1 MLELSFPLAG
11 EAVPVH
17 VPERSEDLDAFI
29 AWFERENARGPLA
42 LDTETTGLDIFRSG
56 FRLRTAQFGTA
67 REAWV
72 IPYELGGE
80 FAESTHW
87 ALRTGRQF
95 LVHNLPFD
103 ALVIDAHTPV
113 PMGELFQKTIDTQ
126 VLAKL
131 IDPRGPEDGGIGAG
145 LKPLGAYWID
155 PSAPD
160 TQAGLV
166 KVFRSH
172 GLTKATGWA
181 GIPLW
186 DRTYLSYAGGDV
198 ILGARLYPKLTA
210 ELERRGVRRE
220 LSQYEHE
227 LLYITAHMTRTGL
240 LLDSDYVSGLDDRLH
255 AEEDKWL
262 RVAARY
268 GVTSVNS
275 GAQVSEALLGMGVEL
290 TARTDAGAWV
300 VDKNVINPLA
310 GLDLKGE
317 PIGDVPVNPLA
328 EAVFHAK
335 RAHKWQSSYVQKF
348 RDGMDA
354 NGLIHPF
361 INTLQAR
368 TARMSITGDLAAQT
382 LPSSDWMIR
391 RAIVG
396 EPDERFF
403 SVDFKAIEL
412 RVLAALA
419 DVRRM
424 KEAIAAGRDLHDFTA
439 ELIYGP
445 GFTPKHR
452 KTSKGVGLGKV
463 YGGGADTLARQTGAP
478 LADVKHCLSVYDR
491 IYPEIGRAGRRW
503 QREARANGLMSVSV
517 TGRILPVDAHRLYT
531 VTNYQCQ
538 SAARDVLGQALINM
552 REAGLLPYLRL
563 PIHDEVVGVAKRSE
577 VEDVVREVERCMTM
591 SLGGVPIDAEGEIG
605 GQSWGSLYFSKEER
619 ARVAAGEHVPYYL

>member
-1 MLELSFPLAG
+1 MIELTFPLAG

-17 VPERSEDLDAFI
+17 VADRSVDLDAFI
-29 AWFERENARGPLA
+29 EWFEYESARGPIA
-42 LDTETTGLDIFRSG
+42 FDTETTGLDIFRPG
-56 FRLRTAQFGTA
+56 YRLRLAQFGTG

-72 IPYELGGE
+72 IPFELGGE
-80 FAESTHW
+80 FAEVVRW
-87 ALRTGRQF
+87 ALRTARE
-95 LVHNLPFD
+95 LLIHNAPFD
-103 ALVIDAHTPV
+103 WLVCDTHAGISLEFLHP
-113 PMGELFQKTIDTQ
+113 KTVDTQ

-131 IDPRGPEDGGIGAG
+131 VDPRGPEDGGMGAG
-145 LKPLGAYWID
+145 LKPLSAYWLD

-160 TQAGLV
+160 TQADLV
-166 KVFRSH
+166 KVFRSY
-172 GLTKATGWA
+172 GLTKSTGWA

-186 DRTYLSYAGGDV
+186 DKTYLSYAGGDV
-198 ILGARLYPKLTA
+198 ILVARLYPKLTG
-210 ELERRGVRRE
+210 ELERRGVRRD

-227 LLYITAHMTRTGL
+227 LLRITATMTRTGL
-240 LLDSDYVSGLDDRLH
+240 LLDMPYVMGLDEKLR
-255 AEEDKWL
+255 AEESKWL

-275 GAQVSEALLGMGVEL
+275 GAQVADALLGMGVEL
-290 TARTDAGAWV
+290 SERTDAGAWV

-310 GLDLKGE
+310 GLDIKGD

-348 RDGMDA
+348 RNGVDA
-354 NGLIHPF
+354 NGLIHPS

-368 TARMSITGDLAAQT
+368 TGRMSITGDLAAQT

-391 RAIVG
+391 RAIIGAEG
-396 EPDERFF
+396 EAGF

-445 GFTPKHR
+445 GFTPKNR

-463 YGGGADTLARQTGAP
+463 YGGGADTLAKQTGAP
-478 LADVKHCLSVYDR
+478 LADVKHCLSVYNR
-491 IYPEIGRAGRRW
+491 IYPEIARTGRRW
-503 QREARANGLMSVSV
+503 QREARSNGLMSVSV

-552 REAGLLPYLRL
+552 DEAGLLPYLRL
-563 PIHDEVVGVAKRSE
+563 PIHDEVVGFAPRAEAEEIVRA
-577 VEDVVREVERCMTM
+577 VEKCMTM
-591 SLGGVPIDAEGEIG
+591 TLGGVPIDAEGEIG
-605 GQSWGSLYFSKEER
+605 GRSWGSLYG
-619 ARVAAGEHVPYYL
+619 ADY

>member
-17 VPERSEDLDAFI
+17 VPETSADLLLFRE
-29 AWFERENARGPLA
+29 WFERANATGPIGF
-42 LDTETTGLDIFRSG
+42 DTETTGLDIFRPG
-56 FRLRTAQFGTA
+56 YRLRTAQFGDK

-72 IPYELGGE
+72 IPYELGGI
-80 FAESTHW
+80 FADTVRW
-87 ALRTGRQF
+87 ALHMARE
-95 LVHNLPFD
+95 LLIHNAPFD
-103 ALVIDAHTPV
+103 WLVSGKHAGV
-113 PMGELFQKTIDTQ
+113 PMEELYPKTVDTQ

-131 IDPRGPEDGGIGAG
+131 IDPRAPEEGGIGSA

-160 TQAGLV
+160 TQADLI
-166 KVFRSH
+166 KVFHSYK
-172 GLTKATGWA
+172 LTKATGWA

-198 ILGARLYPKLTA
+198 ILVSRLYPLLIA

-240 LLDSDYVSGLDDRLH
+240 LIDKGYVDPLDERLREQE
-255 AEEDKWL
+255 AKWL
-262 RVAARY
+262 RIAARY

-275 GAQVSEALLGMGVEL
+275 GAQVAEALLGMGVKL
-290 TARTDAGAWV
+290 KDRTDNGAWV

-317 PIGDVPVNPLA
+317 PIGDVPINPLA

-335 RAHKWQSSYVQKF
+335 RAHKWQSSYVAKF
-348 RDGMDA
+348 RDGMDE
-354 NGLIHPF
+354 NGYIHPA
-361 INTLQAR
+361 INTLMAR
-368 TARMSITGDLAAQT
+368 TGRMSITGDLAAQT

-391 RAIVG
+391 RAIVADTDDG
-396 EPDERFF
+396 VYF

-419 DVRRM
+419 DVKRM
-424 KEAIAAGRDLHDFTA
+424 KEAILAGRDLHDFTA

-463 YGGGADTLARQTGAP
+463 YGGGADTLAKQTGAP
-478 LADVKHCLSVYDR
+478 LADVKHCLSIYDR
-491 IYPEIGRAGRRW
+491 IYPEIGRTGRRW

-538 SAARDVLGQALINM
+538 SAARDVLGQSLINT

-563 PIHDEVVGVAKRSE
+563 PIHDEVVGCAKRSE
-577 VEDVVREVERCMTM
+577 VEEIVREVTRCMTM
-591 SLGGVPIDAEGEIG
+591 KLGGVPIDADGEIG
-605 GQSWGSLYFSKEER
+605 GRSWGSLYG
-619 ARVAAGEHVPYYL
+619 ADY